1 MGVFARLFRR
11 HTPPSTYAL
20 LHGYD
25 DESICAQDFPATPDA
40 AHPADPRRPLPPYPT
55 LSSFPTFVKAQQA
68 CLCLALVVIVALVF
82 LFDDQLTRDAGWAA
96 SCTACFALLAPL
108 KQLAHFG
115 DGPFTDICTEFCTE
129 LNIQDPVV
137 CFGAV
142 GTQAP
147 ILAHVLRA
155 VDADSLAMNS
165 FCSTIFG
172 MCRLPETVPFTVP
185 LPPEIELGVNTS
197 TAARLNS
204 SDREPFQVVHISDV
218 HVDRDYLTGSEADCD
233 EVLCCRSY
241 GPHSL
246 GNNVTFPA
254 GLYGH
259 PNCDTPP
266 ALEASMFD
274 AVKRIAPNASFSIFT
289 GDVDDSAVWEAFKPK
304 VSNRLHTFYGEMPAV
319 SYPVIGNHDVAPVN
333 GFPRSTSPNASQ
345 VDWVYDVAARDWEKW
360 IGSEAAQ
367 QVRNSSGCYSRVHPG
382 TSLRIIS
389 INTNLWYKQDFWL
402 YETDEHSWD
411 PNGILTW
418 LASELDFAEKSGQ
431 RAWIIGHMSFGKT
444 DTMRDQSNY
453 ANQIFR
459 RYRKTIAAQ
468 FYGHSHKD
476 ELEISYLD
484 YDDRR
489 ADTATGIAFISGAL
503 TPRGG
508 NPVFRVY
515 DVDPVTYDVLDFRPY
530 RVNMDADLFQ
540 TGPLDWEE
548 LYSARD
554 KYGGFLNE
562 SLASDYPLNGT
573 FWHLVTEAMER
584 DDNAF
589 QFYMGNLARGAWSDQ
604 CHDEKCKKDRICAI
618 RAMQSES
625 NCGTVPMEIS
635 FRPTPHRAVP
645 LPNSTQ
651 HPKRSLHRR
660 AELNKCEPPGLAT
673 FLGQVGAGS
682 DVRLPRLYA
691 VNI

>member
-25 DESICAQDFPATPDA
+25 DESICAQDFPATPA
-40 AHPADPRRPLPPYPT
+40 
-55 LSSFPTFVKAQQA
+55 
-68 CLCLALVVIVALVF
+68 CLAL
-82 LFDDQLTRDAGWAA
+82 LT
-96 SCTACFALLAPL
+96 PL

-137 CFGAV
+137 CLGAV

-155 VDADSLAMNS
+155 IDADSLAMNS

-172 MCRLPETVPFTVP
+172 MCRLPATVPFTVP

-197 TAARLNS
+197 TAARFNS

-218 HVDRDYLTGSEADCD
+218 HVDRDYLAGSEADCD

-246 GNNVTFPA
+246 GNNVTNPA

-259 PNCDTPP
+259 PNVT
-266 ALEASMFD
+266 LEASMFD
-274 AVKRIAPNASFSIFT
+274 AIKRIAPNASFTIFT
-289 GDVDDSAVWEAFKPK
+289 GDIDDSAVWEAYKPK

-402 YETDEHSWD
+402 YETDEHIWD

-418 LASELDFAEKSGQ
+418 LASELDLAERSGQ

-484 YDDRR
+484 YEDRR

-530 RVNMDADLFQ
+530 RVNMDSDSFK
-540 TGPLDWEE
+540 TGPLDWEA
-548 LYSARD
+548 LYSARE

-589 QFYMGNLARGAWSDQ
+589 QFYMSNLARGAWSDQ
-604 CHDEKCKKDRICAI
+604 CHDEKCKENRICAI
-618 RAMQSES
+618 RSMQSES

-635 FRPTPHRAVP
+635 FKPMPHRAP
-645 LPNSTQ
+645 PPANSTE

-682 DVRLPRLYA
+682 DLSVALQFQQKVRRAVRDLARQQKRTYLPSWLSL
-691 VNI
+691 